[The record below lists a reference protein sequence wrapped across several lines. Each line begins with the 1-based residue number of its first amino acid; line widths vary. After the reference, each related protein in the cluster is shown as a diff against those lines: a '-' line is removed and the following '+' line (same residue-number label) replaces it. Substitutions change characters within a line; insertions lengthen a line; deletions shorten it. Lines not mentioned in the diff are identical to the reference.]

1 MITRRGTFAMW
12 WVLVVTA
19 ALVCTATLHTL
30 PAAADEAVWAVKGKL
45 LGKKDKKSK
54 DVSGMACAS
63 DVGFPRLCLVIDD
76 ESQSAQFVTL
86 NDGEIVAGP
95 AIQLIDDAFEDKALE
110 LDGEGVAYANGFFYV
125 IGSHGHPRDKDH
137 QLDPK
142 QDAAKIKAKISASSQ
157 VLRISAD
164 SVTGNPTIKRTT
176 GLKGLLLAQSTL
188 APFVDKRLEKETNG
202 VTIEGVAVRDNRLFA
217 GFRGPSVNNHQAVI
231 LSVSTGALFENEPPD
246 PKLHVLPLGEGRGVR
261 DLASFGKGLL
271 VLAGPTA
278 SEGGKY
284 SIYWWDGSGETV
296 NLLKNLDNY
305 NEDGEA
311 LKAEA
316 IVPLG
321 LTGSGLRVLVLFDGA
336 KEGGPR
342 AIEVAK
348 PPS

>member
-1 MITRRGTFAMW
+1 M
-12 WVLVVTA
+12 
-19 ALVCTATLHTL
+19 
-30 PAAADEAVWAVKGKL
+30 
-45 LGKKDKKSK
+45 
-54 DVSGMACAS
+54 
-63 DVGFPRLCLVIDD
+63 
-76 ESQSAQFVTL
+76 
-86 NDGEIVAGP
+86 
-95 AIQLIDDAFEDKALE
+95 
-110 LDGEGVAYANGFFYV
+110 FFYV

-137 QLDPK
+137 QLDPYK
-142 QDAAKIKAKISASSQ
+142 DAAKIQAKITASSQ
-157 VLRISAD
+157 VIRIAAD
-164 SVTGNPTIKRTT
+164 SVMGHPTIQRTT
-176 GLKGLLLAQSTL
+176 RLKGLLVAQSTL

-202 VTIEGVAVRDNRLFA
+202 VTIEGVAVRDHRLFA
-217 GFRGPSVNNHQAVI
+217 GFRGPSVHNNQAVI
-231 LSVSTGALFENEPPD
+231 LSVATGALFENAPPD
-246 PKLHVLPLGEGRGVR
+246 PQLHLLPLGVGRGVR

-278 SEGGKY
+278 GEGGQY
-284 SIYWWDGSGETV
+284 AIYWWDGAGETV
-296 NLLKNLDNY
+296 NLLKNLDEY